1 MTRHPE
7 DEGFCP
13 SCFARD
19 VSFNVLQEFT
29 EACPDVKMSY
39 EDWMILATVIQDEI
53 KKGLGVP
60 TEEAQEGE
68 KPTVQ

>member
-1 MTRHPE
+1 MTKHTE

-19 VSFNVLQEFT
+19 VSFNVLDEFT
-29 EACPDVKMSY
+29 ETCPDVKMSY
-39 EDWMILATVIQDEI
+39 EDWMVLATVIQDEI

-60 TEEAQEGE
+60 IEEAEDGE
-68 KPTVQ
+68 KVTVQ